1 MTSPRHL
8 CFAAARSLVV
18 ASVLLWL
25 PSCGSSGGGGT
36 TGTGGDNGTGGS
48 TSTGGVKGTGG
59 VTATGGVP
67 GTGGAPATGGT
78 VGTGG
83 ATATGGNSGSGG
95 VKGTGGTPATG
106 GIIGTGGTPATGGSG
121 GSGGVKGTGGTPATG
136 GTTGTGGA
144 ATGGNPGTG
153 GSATAGSSGACPA
166 TSTLRVGDNN
176 ESITSGGESRTF
188 IVRLPTGYTGKSAA
202 PVVIDFHPLGGTGS
216 QQEGS
221 SGWKAKCDSVGCISV
236 YPDSS
241 KKAGDSSWNAG
252 YCCDNAEKDKID
264 DVQFARDIIKYLEAN
279 TCVDPKRIYA
289 SGGSNGGGMT
299 YRMACEA
306 ADVIAAVAPVDFRCV
321 TGKDP
326 LANAGQVTATNNTAC
341 PCTLPRPLSVI
352 AFDEGADSTIV
363 PYAGGQTPSLATDC
377 PPGGSCVGIGFTSAV
392 VNNAT
397 WAAFDKCTGSP
408 TTDPS
413 NSLCKTYSGCENNTQ
428 VTLCTTTS
436 GGHLA
441 VYSNSSAKFT
451 DTAWA
456 GLSTQALP

>member
-1 MTSPRHL
+1 MSLSRNACL
-8 CFAAARSLVV
+8 SAARSLAV

-25 PSCGSSGGGGT
+25 PSCGSSGGGTNTGSGGDTGNGGSSSTGGAKGTGGVTSTGGT
-36 TGTGGDNGTGGS
+36 TGTGGT
-48 TSTGGVKGTGG
+48 
-59 VTATGGVP
+59 
-67 GTGGAPATGGT
+67 PATGGT
-78 VGTGG
+78 IGTGG
-83 ATATGGNSGSGG
+83 TAATGGSNGTGGTTGTGGTPATGGAIGTGGTAATGGSGGTGG

-106 GIIGTGGTPATGGSG
+106 GA
-121 GSGGVKGTGGTPATG
+121 
-136 GTTGTGGA
+136 GGA
-144 ATGGNPGTG
+144 ATGGSPGTG
-153 GSATAGSSGACPA
+153 GSATAGTSGTCHA
-166 TSTLRVGDNN
+166 TSSLKVGDNS

-188 IVRLPTGYTGKSAA
+188 IVRLPTGYTGKSPA
-202 PVVIDFHPLGGTGS
+202 PAVIDFHPLGGTGS

-241 KKAGDSSWNAG
+241 KTAGDSSWNAG
-252 YCCDNAEKDKID
+252 YCCDNAEKDQID

-326 LANAGQVTATNNTAC
+326 LANAGQVAATNNTAC

-363 PYAGGQTPSLATDC
+363 PYAGGQTPNLATDC

-397 WAAFDKCTGSP
+397 WAAFDKCTGSA
-408 TTDPS
+408 TTDPN
-413 NSLCKTYSGCENNTQ
+413 NSLCKTYSGCDSNTQ

-456 GLSTQALP
+456 GLSTQSLP